1 MQERPHEDVGV
12 QRQASLFFYGEGGSG
27 ETASTEDKLV
37 RELSFDVT
45 RRVAVA
51 KGSRCLHDKGR
62 GQSSV
67 SMVGVRSTSTGRH
80 AQRDGGRHGHHFVG
94 LSVAEKGHRGQFWL
108 GKH

>member
-45 RRVAVA
+45 RRFAVA
-51 KGSRCLHDKGR
+51 EGSVDACTTR
-62 GQSSV
+62 GV
-67 SMVGVRSTSTGRH
+67 DR
-80 AQRDGGRHGHHFVG
+80 AAAF
-94 LSVAEKGHRGQFWL
+94 AW
-108 GKH
+108 